1 MIKNAVKIRKVGEE
15 ENMDLGF
22 DVSMIQ
28 RDETTLLQMEES
40 KLDFS
45 MWKGDETEEEDI
57 CQEL

>member
-1 MIKNAVKIRKVGEE
+1 MGEE